1 MVPHSAILESLELL
15 QVSDNILEFAKR
27 SMANWQTELTSC
39 EESLANVNIRR
50 EIFQGDILSSLLFM
64 IYMIPLTH
72 LLRKAKA
79 RSILGG
85 GEKMNHLLF
94 MGDFKLYGK
103 SENKIKELL
112 STVEIFSQDIGM
124 EFGIKKCGVIII
136 NRGKVQSTDEIKLPS
151 DEKIRETEEPSSS
164 INTYGDWSRT
174 E

>member
-1 MVPHSAILESLELL
+1 MVPHSGILESLELV

-27 SMANWQTELTSC
+27 SMANWQRELTSC

-64 IYMIPLTH
+64 IYIIPLTH
-72 LLRKAKA
+72 LLRKAKT

-103 SENKIKELL
+103 SENKIKGLL

-151 DEKIRETEEPSSS
+151 DEKIREIEEPSSS